1 MEVTM
6 EKINLITPEDMATFD
21 RIDRDCLKMH
31 VCPPPKT
38 FINMKVHDASGNL
51 TLDMDMP
58 SRSWVRNAYNYMAMQ
73 FLGVSADSGGT
84 TFGEGKLPLKDTSG
98 AIKQTSNIYYTS
110 STINYAPTA
119 TTGVTGIQVGSSAT
133 AESFEHNELAA
144 MITSGSA
151 AGELNYQAM
160 SPGVATYDSG
170 TKKWTVVHSRIFN
183 NNSGGDVTVNETA
196 WVWSISSSYIM
207 VSRDLLPSAVTVSN
221 AAQLTVTYTI
231 EMTFP
236 A

>member
-1 MEVTM
+1 M

-58 SRSWVRNAYNYMAMQ
+58 SRSWVRNGYNYMAMQ
-73 FLGVSADSGGT
+73 FLGVKADSGGT

-98 AIKQTSNIYYTS
+98 TIKQTSNIYYTNDIIS
-110 STINYAPTA
+110 YAPGA
-119 TTGVTGIQVGSSAT
+119 TTGVTGIQVGSGTT
-133 AESFEHNELAA
+133 AESFEHNALAT
-144 MITSGSA
+144 MITSGSGSGQLA
-151 AGELNYQAM
+151 YQAM
-160 SPGVATYDSG
+160 SAGVATYNSG
-170 TKKWTVVHSRIFN
+170 TKKWTAVHTRILN
-183 NNSGGDVTVNETA
+183 NNSGGDVTVNESA
-196 WVWSISSSYIM
+196 WVWNISNAFTM
-207 VSRDLLPSAVTVSN
+207 VSRDLLSTPVTVTN
-221 AAQLTVTYTI
+221 GAQLTVTYTI